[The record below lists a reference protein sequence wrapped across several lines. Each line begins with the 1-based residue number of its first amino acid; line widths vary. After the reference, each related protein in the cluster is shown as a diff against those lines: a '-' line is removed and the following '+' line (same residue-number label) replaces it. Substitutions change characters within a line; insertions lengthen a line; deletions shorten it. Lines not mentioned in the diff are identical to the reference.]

1 MLGEN
6 RGVISDEKGS
16 FEIILSKELPDTLV
30 FSAMG
35 YSSDSIVVSKKD
47 RFILLE
53 VNLYSDQLLP
63 EVVASYKK
71 KSKNILRLKTLQV
84 EEIGSDELR
93 KAACCNLSETFETNA
108 SVGDITIEPPDLSC
122 TSGLKIWLICFS
134 TS

>member
-1 MLGEN
+1 MKIIFSLLTIFLYCGFSFAQLKGTIYGFNEGKKIKIYGAKVKLLGEN

-16 FEIILSKELPDTLV
+16 FEIILSKELPDTIV

-63 EVVASYKK
+63 EVVASIYHARPLAG
-71 KSKNILRLKTLQV
+71 I
-84 EEIGSDELR
+84 
-93 KAACCNLSETFETNA
+93 
-108 SVGDITIEPPDLSC
+108 
-122 TSGLKIWLICFS
+122 
-134 TS
+134 